1 MDNIVLVCISIRV
14 IYIIMFNGGLFINI
28 SCKFRFESDFW
39 YWVYLEVF
47 EYLVI
52 FGKVNMKLN

>member
-28 SCKFRFESDFW
+28 SYKFRFESDFL